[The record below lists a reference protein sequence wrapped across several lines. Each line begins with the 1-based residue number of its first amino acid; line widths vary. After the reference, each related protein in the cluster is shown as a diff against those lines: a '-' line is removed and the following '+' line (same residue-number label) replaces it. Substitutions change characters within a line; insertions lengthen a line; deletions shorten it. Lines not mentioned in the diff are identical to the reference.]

1 MSNIVT
7 LSAEDVAAIRQKLTE
22 DAANSEDPISPEGI
36 KNQGMLDSAVARQQ
50 AGFGGVLK
58 YDNQISNAASLC
70 YGICGNHPFHNGN
83 KRTALVALLSHL
95 DRNGYTFK
103 NGTNQNILY
112 SFLLNVA
119 GHTIVPKN
127 KMKKGHDQS
136 DLEVAA
142 MTDWVRRRTRK
153 IEKGERSLS
162 YPEFE
167 KILRNHSVYFENF
180 KNNYVDLVI
189 YRKER
194 RNKGWFSSEEVEVK
208 EKVAN
213 IPHWPGR
220 TVGKNL
226 VKSVR
231 KQAGLTHAD
240 GVDSA
245 LFYGSETPP
254 DEFIQKYRKVLS
266 KLAKT

>member
-1 MSNIVT
+1 
-7 LSAEDVAAIRQKLTE
+7 
-22 DAANSEDPISPEGI
+22 
-36 KNQGMLDSAVARQQ
+36 
-50 AGFGGVLK
+50 
-58 YDNQISNAASLC
+58 
-70 YGICGNHPFHNGN
+70 
-83 KRTALVALLSHL
+83 
-95 DRNGYTFK
+95 
-103 NGTNQNILY
+103 
-112 SFLLNVA
+112 
-119 GHTIVPKN
+119 
-127 KMKKGHDQS
+127 
-136 DLEVAA
+136 
-142 MTDWVRRRTRK
+142 MTDWVRRRTRR

-167 KILRNHSVYFENF
+167 RILRNHGVYFENY
-180 KNNYVDLVI
+180 KNNYVDVVM

-194 RNKGWFSSEEVEVK
+194 IKKGWFSSEEVEVK

-220 TVGKNL
+220 TVGKIL

-254 DEFIQKYRKVLS
+254 DEFIQQYRKVLS